1 MILSSTWRTLVNQ
14 LKLSKAEDRV
24 FRSLG
29 FRGNLMCIIS
39 AYVHS
44 TSHGACTFTNTSLS
58 SKSYIGRI
66 KTQARKPNQ
75 LFFTILKQIFLRLLV
90 VKIHMCKHTH
100 THTLTGKSED
110 IIKIDYI
117 LQTTMSFCF
126 EDNFLVR
133 ITEKIKSLLFFHK
146 VTNIL
151 DEENML
157 IFSSN

>member
-1 MILSSTWRTLVNQ
+1 MQ
-14 LKLSKAEDRV
+14 
-24 FRSLG
+24 
-29 FRGNLMCIIS
+29 
-39 AYVHS
+39 
-44 TSHGACTFTNTSLS
+44 
-58 SKSYIGRI
+58 
-66 KTQARKPNQ
+66 
-75 LFFTILKQIFLRLLV
+75 
-90 VKIHMCKHTH
+90 TH